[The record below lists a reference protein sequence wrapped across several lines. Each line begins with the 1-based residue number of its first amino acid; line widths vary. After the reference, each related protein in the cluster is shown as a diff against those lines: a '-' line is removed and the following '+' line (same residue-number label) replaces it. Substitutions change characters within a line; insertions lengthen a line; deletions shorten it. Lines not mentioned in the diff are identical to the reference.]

1 MYECVES
8 FFFFAFVR
16 IVTLIG
22 GSGGGIEALVPRLST
37 RLPLPSD
44 ASWYT
49 NERGRE
55 L

>member
-22 GSGGGIEALVPRLST
+22 GSGGGGIEALVPRLSA

-49 NERGRE
+49 NERGR
-55 L
+55 